1 MTFELFERNGNMQ
14 RIEIAKIYSSPND
27 FADKKITVCG
37 WVRTIRDSKALGFID
52 LNDGSYFKG
61 IQIVFEE
68 QAINNFTEIAKQNV
82 GTALVVTGTLVLTPE
97 AKQPFEIKAEEI
109 FDIEFIKN
117 TVSIEEEINEKVQK
131 LDQNKKEMLCKIIN
145 ALGY

>member
-1 MTFELFERNGNMQ
+1 MQ

-109 FDIEFIKN
+109 FVEGSSSPEYPLLPLLLQFIN
-117 TVSIEEEINEKVQK
+117 SLIQTDLFMHIRRSFLAVTARVPEK
-131 LDQNKKEMLCKIIN
+131 CS
-145 ALGY
+145 A